1 MDLSNTRN
9 IIIYNSFYSK
19 ALPVMKFI
27 IKKKNFKAKKGYDSQ

>member
-19 ALPVMKFI
+19 GLPTMKFI
-27 IKKKNFKAKKGYDSQ
+27 IKKKNFKTKKGYDSQ